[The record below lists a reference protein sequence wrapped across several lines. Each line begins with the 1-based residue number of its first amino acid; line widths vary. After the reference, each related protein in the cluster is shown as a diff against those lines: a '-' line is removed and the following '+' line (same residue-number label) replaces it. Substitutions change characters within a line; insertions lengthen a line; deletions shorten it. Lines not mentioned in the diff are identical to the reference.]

1 MKNDRACS
9 VRSGFPTSC
18 AVLAVLILLR
28 DGMRLP
34 VGRPLLLL
42 AVLIP
47 LLFFRAE
54 ETWLFCV
61 FLLPLYPGLPG
72 NYITL
77 LLIGKLIF
85 LAYREPARYRVSR
98 ETAAAVLL
106 FSLYIE
112 IQNLALGEL
121 SVYSFALGAELLLL
135 LLLASD
141 GVRPPVDAVASV
153 FSFSVLL
160 SGTAALL
167 VFAGEHSFQ
176 EIFSGAVRFG
186 DAYETDG
193 MHMTL
198 DPNFLGFSCL
208 AGIAANA
215 ELLRHGAC
223 LSKKAEASALCTKK
237 AVLLFHIA
245 ALFFFGVI
253 GLSRTF
259 LLCAG
264 GLAALELAACAKE
277 PRLFFRCVI
286 FLFAFCTGAAAAAAM
301 LAPDLA
307 EVLIGRFSA
316 ADLAGANGRA
326 ELIFRW
332 YEEFTS
338 SFRTLFFGVGLFR
351 TNVHMTA
358 LQYLFGLGLVGSCLA
373 AAAFVRLLRVIGFR
387 AVPQGSIPAV
397 VLSVMSCA
405 VPAACSLS
413 ALFPLIFSFSVS
425 AGLEGRLKTA
435 EASAF

>member
-9 VRSGFPTSC
+9 VRSGFPASC

-135 LLLASD
+135 LLLA
-141 GVRPPVDAVASV
+141 
-153 FSFSVLL
+153 
-160 SGTAALL
+160 
-167 VFAGEHSFQ
+167 
-176 EIFSGAVRFG
+176 
-186 DAYETDG
+186 
-193 MHMTL
+193 
-198 DPNFLGFSCL
+198 
-208 AGIAANA
+208 
-215 ELLRHGAC
+215 
-223 LSKKAEASALCTKK
+223 
-237 AVLLFHIA
+237 
-245 ALFFFGVI
+245 
-253 GLSRTF
+253 
-259 LLCAG
+259 
-264 GLAALELAACAKE
+264 
-277 PRLFFRCVI
+277 
-286 FLFAFCTGAAAAAAM
+286 
-301 LAPDLA
+301 
-307 EVLIGRFSA
+307 
-316 ADLAGANGRA
+316 
-326 ELIFRW
+326 
-332 YEEFTS
+332 
-338 SFRTLFFGVGLFR
+338 
-351 TNVHMTA
+351 
-358 LQYLFGLGLVGSCLA
+358 
-373 AAAFVRLLRVIGFR
+373 
-387 AVPQGSIPAV
+387 
-397 VLSVMSCA
+397 
-405 VPAACSLS
+405 
-413 ALFPLIFSFSVS
+413 
-425 AGLEGRLKTA
+425 
-435 EASAF
+435 